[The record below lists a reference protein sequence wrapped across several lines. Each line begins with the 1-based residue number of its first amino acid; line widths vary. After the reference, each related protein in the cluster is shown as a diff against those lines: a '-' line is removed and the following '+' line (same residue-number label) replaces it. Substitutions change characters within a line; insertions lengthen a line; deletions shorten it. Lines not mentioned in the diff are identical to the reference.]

1 MKMIKSMWASA
12 FLLMALLCS
21 LAAANVDKD
30 DAATEDIFLY
40 KAIPGDSLWNIAQR
54 HLHSIKLWTE
64 LKKINHLT
72 NDDYIEPGTLI
83 KVPRAWLKTNQ
94 STATLVNAI
103 GSVTIINDNE
113 QTLQYGQDFTD
124 KDSLILTTGD
134 KIITG
139 DDGLAT
145 ILFKDG
151 SRLLLQSNSELVLKD
166 LIALG
171 DGSLSD
177 IKLELEKGR
186 LENRVYSSP
195 ISNTNYEVKTASA
208 MTSVRGT
215 VFRMGLEK
223 DDNSV
228 TEVVTGKVVA
238 KSAEEAAQGAELTA
252 GEAIIITKEGDAK
265 KVAMLP
271 PPEFKSFPQLIEAVP
286 IRIDVPKADNVMGY
300 ATKVVPVGEDEQDA
314 VSSLRSQGDV
324 LLGGDLPDGRYRMIV
339 SAIDDNGVTG
349 QPASYEFIL
358 NARPF
363 APNLTT
369 PDNHAKALLKDLTFV
384 WQKVNDEAKTYYLQV
399 ARDADF
405 REVIIDADNLS
416 APEYQPKDLLS
427 GVYYWR
433 VASIADNGKRGP
445 FSSVMDTRVLLEDPN
460 LDRAHVKTANVMLEW
475 APLEQGTQYL
485 IQVSNDPSFKQV
497 LLEHSLPETELFIE
511 DLVPGTYYFRIQS
524 TAFDGYVSE
533 WGLPQSF
540 EVLNIPSISAKLTP

>member
-1 MKMIKSMWASA
+1 M
-12 FLLMALLCS
+12 
-21 LAAANVDKD
+21 
-30 DAATEDIFLY
+30 
-40 KAIPGDSLWNIAQR
+40 
-54 HLHSIKLWTE
+54 
-64 LKKINHLT
+64 
-72 NDDYIEPGTLI
+72 
-83 KVPRAWLKTNQ
+83 PRAWLKTNQ

-113 QTLQYGQDFTD
+113 QTLQYGYDFTD

-349 QPASYEFIL
+349 QPATYEFIL

-369 PDNHAKALLKDLTFV
+369 PDNHAKALLKDLTFA

-433 VASIADNGKRGP
+433 VTSITDNGKRGP

-460 LDRAHVKTANVMLEW
+460 LDHAHVKTANVMLEW

-485 IQVSNDPSFKQV
+485 IQVSNEPSFKQV

>member
-1 MKMIKSMWASA
+1 
-12 FLLMALLCS
+12 
-21 LAAANVDKD
+21 
-30 DAATEDIFLY
+30 
-40 KAIPGDSLWNIAQR
+40 
-54 HLHSIKLWTE
+54 
-64 LKKINHLT
+64 
-72 NDDYIEPGTLI
+72 
-83 KVPRAWLKTNQ
+83 
-94 STATLVNAI
+94 
-103 GSVTIINDNE
+103 
-113 QTLQYGQDFTD
+113 
-124 KDSLILTTGD
+124 
-134 KIITG
+134 
-139 DDGLAT
+139 
-145 ILFKDG
+145 
-151 SRLLLQSNSELVLKD
+151 
-166 LIALG
+166 
-171 DGSLSD
+171 
-177 IKLELEKGR
+177 
-186 LENRVYSSP
+186 
-195 ISNTNYEVKTASA
+195 
-208 MTSVRGT
+208 
-215 VFRMGLEK
+215 
-223 DDNSV
+223 
-228 TEVVTGKVVA
+228 
-238 KSAEEAAQGAELTA
+238 
-252 GEAIIITKEGDAK
+252 
-265 KVAMLP
+265 MLP

-286 IRIDVPKADNVMGY
+286 IRIEVPKQENVAGY
-300 ATKVVPVGEDEQDA
+300 ATKIVPVGDDEQDA
-314 VSSLRSQGDV
+314 VSSLRSQGNV
-324 LLGGDLPDGRYRMIV
+324 LLGDDLPDGRYRMIV

-363 APNLTT
+363 APTLTA
-369 PDNHAKALLKDLTFV
+369 PAHHQKVLLKDLTFA

-399 ARDADF
+399 ARDGDF
-405 REVIIDADNLS
+405 REIIIDADNLS